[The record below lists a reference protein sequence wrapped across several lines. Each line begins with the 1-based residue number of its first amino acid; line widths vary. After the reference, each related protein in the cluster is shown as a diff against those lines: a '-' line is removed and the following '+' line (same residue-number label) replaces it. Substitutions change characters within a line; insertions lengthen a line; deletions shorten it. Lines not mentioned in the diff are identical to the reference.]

1 MYGIALNLFWLQSHK
16 YLIQHYIVGGPR
28 IEVSDESDDIKT
40 GGSSL
45 IYTAKVEKF
54 SSEEFTDDYFKRVM
68 RDEKLGAKVIT
79 FLGHKYWKP
88 CEEARK
94 RKAEIFIPGA
104 SDVKSKQ
111 DLNKFCKLIERD
123 RFEGDTFV
131 NWKIYLFPDYSA
143 EESAYVVIGHICL
156 KNNIE
161 RVFKAGKLWSGKGI
175 GDDGTA
181 VNEKWP
187 E

>member
-54 SSEEFTDDYFKRVM
+54 SLDEFTDDYFKRAM
-68 RDEKLGAKVIT
+68 RDEKLGAKVVT

-88 CEEARK
+88 CEEARS
-94 RKAEIFIPGA
+94 RKVEIFIPGA
-104 SDVKSKQ
+104 SEVKSKQ

-131 NWKIYLFPDYSA
+131 NWKIYIFPDYSA
-143 EESAYVVIGHICL
+143 EESAYVVTGHICL
-156 KNNIE
+156 KKNIE
-161 RVFKAGKLWSGKGI
+161 RVFKAGKIWSGKGI